1 MLSADSKLCAN
12 NEFVIYCAYWFR
24 LQWPDKYLASLLEI
38 QTGIW
43 RGTTS
48 PALLVHPS
56 VFLPFFVLFFISI
69 VHVWPRFATTTRMSW
84 QRDWITRFCPA
95 DCFPGIPFPPDQ
107 KEKCE
112 KLVRK
117 CVHSRAHGFFLTAWG
132 YKVDKNSI
140 FWRLFSFTH
149 VQFILPSNTKAHFS
163 SRQKW
168 GLNCA
173 LKLSICFR
181 ACLLHYD
188 KHYFGSVMFVFR
200 KRCHS
205 RIGTETLWILVIG
218 SVSDTVIYMHILF
231 DIFTSW
237 SRFYFSPVIIKL
249 LSCSCHLGLYKDII
263 MNVTTIKTIQ
273 K

>member
-1 MLSADSKLCAN
+1 MDKGEKQHGIPTLAATPEVGKQNFIKSISAPTLSLPSPTTFFLFWWAWPAYEEQEKGRGAIPHFVLSADSKLCAN

-181 ACLLHYD
+181 ACLLH
-188 KHYFGSVMFVFR
+188 MTN
-200 KRCHS
+200 
-205 RIGTETLWILVIG
+205 IILV
-218 SVSDTVIYMHILF
+218 V
-231 DIFTSW
+231 
-237 SRFYFSPVIIKL
+237 
-249 LSCSCHLGLYKDII
+249 
-263 MNVTTIKTIQ
+263 
-273 K
+273 